1 MAGHCRRRH
10 CGIYLITHLPS
21 GKCYVGKS
29 LDVFMRW
36 DSHLSNLFIKK
47 HHNKFLQALFDEGGY
62 REWTFQILK
71 LCKKTEVTTLEKQYI
86 NEYNTSSPE
95 KLLNISGRKRK
106 NESLPVQN
114 HQS

>member
-1 MAGHCRRRH
+1 MGHRRRH

-21 GKCYVGKS
+21 GKLYVGKS

-36 DSHLSNLFIKK
+36 NSHCNQLFMKT
-47 HHNKFLQALFDEGGY
+47 HHNKFLQALFDAGNY
-62 REWTFQILK
+62 REFSFTILK
-71 LCKKTEVTTLEKQYI
+71 LCKKTEVTALEKQYI
-86 NEYNTSSPE
+86 NEYNTSCPE